1 MGQSRPVAHPRPL
14 PQAGGGKEQD
24 MSEPAAINA
33 DEAFVGTVEPEGA
46 DKLDEG
52 KLAEWMTA
60 NVAGFEGPVHLTKF
74 KGGQSNPTYKV
85 EAKSGNYVLRRKP
98 FGPLLPSA
106 HAVDREYKVQN
117 ALNKAGFPA
126 AKQYGLC
133 TDESVVGS
141 WFYIMDMVDGKTIWD
156 GAMPGVA
163 PEYRRQ
169 TYLAMIDTLAQLHGT
184 DVEAVGLADFGKPGN
199 YFGRQVDRWTK
210 QYKLSETEHMP
221 DMERLIAWL
230 PATLPEQ
237 TRTSVVHGDY
247 RIDNM
252 IWAKDEPKVLA
263 VLDWELSTLG
273 DPLGDFSYVCMAY
286 VTENGGRSGVQD
298 LDRKALGIPELDELV
313 ERYCQATGR
322 DSVPDMNWLFAYN
335 FFRLAGILQGI
346 KKRVLDGTASSP
358 HAKAQSDR
366 VQPLIDRATQFAKL
380 AGM

>member
-1 MGQSRPVAHPRPL
+1 MT
-14 PQAGGGKEQD
+14 E
-24 MSEPAAINA
+24 AINA

-46 DKLDEG
+46 DRLDEAR
-52 KLAEWMTA
+52 LAEWMQA
-60 NVAGFEGPVHLTKF
+60 NVVGFKGPLHLTKF
-74 KGGQSNPTYKV
+74 KGGQSNPTYKI
-85 EAKSGNYVLRRKP
+85 EAASGNYVLRRKP

-126 AKQYGLC
+126 ARQFGLC
-133 TDESVVGS
+133 TDDSVVGS

-156 GAMPGVA
+156 GAMPGAA
-163 PEYRRQ
+163 PAYRRD
-169 TYLAMIDTLAQLHGT
+169 TYFAMIDTLAALHNV
-184 DVEAVGLADFGKPGN
+184 DVAAVGLADYGKPGN

-221 DMERLIAWL
+221 DMERLIEWL
-230 PATLPEQ
+230 PQTLPEQ

-252 IWAKDEPKVLA
+252 IWAKDSPEVLA

-273 DPLGDFSYVCMAY
+273 DPLGDFSYVCMAW

-298 LDRKALGIPELDELV
+298 LDRKALGIPELEEVV
-313 ERYCQATGR
+313 ERYCAATGR
-322 DSVPDMNWLFAYN
+322 TSLPDMNWLFAYN

-346 KKRVLDGTASSP
+346 KKRVIDGTASSA
-358 HAKAQSDR
+358 HAKAQSER
-366 VQPLIDRATQFAKL
+366 VQPLVDRATEFAKR

>member
-1 MGQSRPVAHPRPL
+1 MT
-14 PQAGGGKEQD
+14 E
-24 MSEPAAINA
+24 AINA
-33 DEAFVGTVEPEGA
+33 NEAFVGTVEPEGA
-46 DKLDEG
+46 DRLDEG
-52 KLAEWMTA
+52 RLAAWMEA
-60 NVAGFEGPVHLTKF
+60 NVAGFAGPLHLTKF

-85 EAKSGNYVLRRKP
+85 AARSGNYVLRRKP

-126 AKQYGLC
+126 ARQYGLC
-133 TDESVVGS
+133 TDDSVVGS
-141 WFYIMDMVDGKTIWD
+141 WFYIMDMVDGVTIWD
-156 GAMPGVA
+156 GAMPGAA
-163 PEYRRQ
+163 PDYRRA
-169 TYLAMIDTLAQLHGT
+169 TYEAMIDTLAALHNV
-184 DVEAVGLADFGKPGN
+184 DVEAAGLSDYGKPGN

-210 QYKLSETEHMP
+210 QYKLSETELMP
-221 DMERLIAWL
+221 EMERLIAWL

-252 IWAKDEPKVLA
+252 IYARDEPRVLA

-286 VTENGGRSGVQD
+286 VTENAGRSGVQD
-298 LDRKALGIPELDELV
+298 LDRKALGIPELAEVV
-313 ERYCQATGR
+313 ERYCAATAR
-322 DSVPDMNWLFAYN
+322 SSVPDMNWLFAYN

-346 KKRVLDGTASSP
+346 KKRVIDGTASSA
-358 HAKAQSDR
+358 HAKEMSER
-366 VQPLIDRATQFAKL
+366 VGPLVERAGEFARL